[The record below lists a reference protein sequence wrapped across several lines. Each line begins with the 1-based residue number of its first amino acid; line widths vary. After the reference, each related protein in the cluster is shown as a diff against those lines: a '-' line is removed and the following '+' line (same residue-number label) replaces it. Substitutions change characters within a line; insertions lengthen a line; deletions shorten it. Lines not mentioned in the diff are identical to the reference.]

1 MQTSALQHQQP
12 PGLLLQSALPQACR
26 APPQLQLLKPCNPG
40 DTGDHFREGL
50 GTEVGGPRNLP
61 DIFSA
66 QSPEM
71 LLLCLCVLRMVH
83 GCTHR
88 GQRTTSFCFRQSL
101 SLAWNFSMY
110 TRLAGP
116 QAFRGLPISV
126 CHLTITKL
134 SPGFL
139 QRS

>member
-12 PGLLLQSALPQACR
+12 PWLLLQSALPQACR

-40 DTGDHFREGL
+40 DTGDHFREDL
-50 GTEVGGPRNLP
+50 GIEVGGPRNLP

-101 SLAWNFSMY
+101 TGLEFQHVHQASWPTSLQGSSY
-110 TRLAGP
+110 LC
-116 QAFRGLPISV
+116 LPSHHHQV
-126 CHLTITKL
+126 